1 MVFWTAKTTMGY
13 LTVTCHFITTDWTM
27 ESAVLETSHIPE
39 SHTSINFASELKKT
53 TDDWRITSKI
63 HCAIT
68 DGASNIKGAIKQNC
82 CNNLVCFAHTLNLV
96 VTCAIKEEQ
105 ETKEVIDMVTFF
117 HKSALASEK
126 LREIQMRLDLPE
138 HRFIHHLADGANTF
152 RPPRLFPLQEGCKR

>member
-96 VTCAIKEEQ
+96 VR
-105 ETKEVIDMVTFF
+105 
-117 HKSALASEK
+117 KS
-126 LREIQMRLDLPE
+126 
-138 HRFIHHLADGANTF
+138 
-152 RPPRLFPLQEGCKR
+152 KRRRR